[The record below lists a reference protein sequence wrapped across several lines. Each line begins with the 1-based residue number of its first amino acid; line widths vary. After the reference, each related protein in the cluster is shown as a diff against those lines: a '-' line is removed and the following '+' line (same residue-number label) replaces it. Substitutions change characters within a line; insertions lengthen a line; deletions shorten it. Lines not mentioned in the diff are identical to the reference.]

1 LSNNFIDEKGIIW
14 PLSIAPFTTIITPVS
29 NNESLMSFAEK
40 LYEFLNAK
48 GEEVLLDDRNIS
60 PGMKFND
67 ADLIG
72 IPFRIT
78 VGKAL
83 NEGMVEIKWRTGQQ
97 YKIEADVEKIY
108 SFLQDS
114 KSKYNPHNKA

>member
-1 LSNNFIDEKGIIW
+1 M
-14 PLSIAPFTTIITPVS
+14 
-29 NNESLMSFAEK
+29 SLK
-40 LYEFLNAK
+40 FLNGK

-83 NEGMVEIKWRTGQQ
+83 NEGKVEIKWRTGQQ

-108 SFLQDS
+108 AFLQDS